1 MEGLAGLGINV
12 PILLAQIVNVA
23 ILLVVLYFVAYKPV
37 MRMLDQRSRGIKDS
51 MEQADAVKEQAARTE
66 EEVKKQLEAAGR
78 EGQKRIAQAAKAGEE
93 IREKARQ
100 SARQEAEALITRA
113 RGEIQRERDE
123 AISELRREVADLT
136 ISAAEKVIDRS
147 LDKKAHRE
155 LIEKVME
162 ESDAL
167 KEK

>member
-12 PILLAQIVNVA
+12 STLLAQIVNVV
-23 ILLVVLYFVAYKPV
+23 ILLAVLYFVAYKPV
-37 MRMLDQRSRGIKDS
+37 MRMLDERSKRVRDS
-51 MEQADAVKEQAARTE
+51 MAQADAIKEQVARTE
-66 EEVKKQLEAAGR
+66 EEVKQQLAAASK
-78 EGQKRIAQAAKAGEE
+78 EGQKHIEQSVKAGEE
-93 IREKARQ
+93 IKEKARQ
-100 SARQEAEALITRA
+100 SARQEAEALVARA

-123 AISELRREVADLT
+123 AINELRKEVADLT

-155 LIEKVME
+155 LIDKVIK

-167 KEK
+167 KKK